1 MVMNRE
7 KREGS
12 DGLCIWMR
20 RGTPRSTGIYQ
31 CALKGCCFVLSLRA
45 FPILK
50 VSQTNVLEN
59 HISIP
64 CESENVCFAQKF
76 FFNSNGWQRTLLFVI
91 PRRRVQH
98 TQARPATT
106 NIFAS

>member
-12 DGLCIWMR
+12 DSLCIWMR

-31 CALKGCCFVLSLRA
+31 SALKGCCFVLSLRA

-59 HISIP
+59 HFHAKAKTSASLRNFSSTRTVG
-64 CESENVCFAQKF
+64 SELYC
-76 FFNSNGWQRTLLFVI
+76 L
-91 PRRRVQH
+91 
-98 TQARPATT
+98 
-106 NIFAS
+106 